1 MAVRDDRG
9 DVKQTTTGFRG
20 PLMVQSLTS
29 AKSKFL
35 SLSLFLFSLL
45 CLSGCGGGGTSGGVS
60 SSYAG
65 QYDGQLTVT
74 IVDGGGVYAD
84 SVGARVTVGVDGEV
98 NLALPGTTSEGTC
111 SDINASEKI
120 SSNQVTGSG
129 TFTCSTSGL
138 GTCTGPW
145 DGKFVFSSSA
155 VSLTF
160 NMHFTCPNV
169 IFTGRYTGFL
179 PKTAGY
185 DYLDDYVRL

>member
-1 MAVRDDRG
+1 M
-9 DVKQTTTGFRG
+9 
-20 PLMVQSLTS
+20 
-29 AKSKFL
+29 
-35 SLSLFLFSLL
+35 
-45 CLSGCGGGGTSGGVS
+45 
-60 SSYAG
+60 
-65 QYDGQLTVT
+65 
-74 IVDGGGVYAD
+74 I
-84 SVGARVTVGVDGEV
+84 VGVNGQV
-98 NLALPGTTSEGTC
+98 NVALLGITTSEGTC

-129 TFTCSTSGL
+129 TFTCSHPGL

-160 NMHFTCPNV
+160 NVRFTCPNV

>member
-1 MAVRDDRG
+1 MAIRYGRG

-20 PLMVQSLTS
+20 PLMVQSRT
-29 AKSKFL
+29 A
-35 SLSLFLFSLL
+35 SLSFNPIIFIFLFSLL

-65 QYDGQLTVT
+65 QYDGQLTLTVSAINT
-74 IVDGGGVYAD
+74 HIRD
-84 SVGARVTVGVDGEV
+84 SVNARVTVGVDGEV
-98 NLALPGTTSEGTC
+98 NIMLPYNTIHYC
-111 SDINASEKI
+111 SDINVSEKL
-120 SSNQVTGSG
+120 SSNQVTDSG
-129 TFTCSTSGL
+129 TFTCVPPGL
-138 GTCTGPW
+138 GTCTGRW